1 MPLKLSPTQIA
12 FNARGDG
19 TFNKPFKEQVDFF
32 RQKLNLPTEHYDDI
46 IKSGHDR
53 AFMVAGVTKADLLDD
68 FRQAIDKAT
77 AEGKSIGWFRDNFDD
92 FVNKHG
98 WAYNGERDW
107 RTRIIYTTNIRVS
120 YAAGRYAQLNDPDL
134 LKVRPYWKYNHSDTV
149 AHPRELHQSWDG
161 TVLHYTDSWWRTHF
175 CPNGYGCQCYIT
187 AVRASEYK
195 GYPAPDDGTY
205 TKIDRYGVTHVLP
218 NGVDYG
224 FDYEPGA
231 KTDTSLRELVQDK
244 LIRYKPAITRALSK
258 DVNRYINATAD
269 VVGFVE
275 QALAERS
282 NTETLWLGFVENAE
296 QIKQAVNE
304 DVMGY
309 LVLLPAQ
316 SVRHVDKSRSF
327 DGAGQRTIKPEDFAG
342 VMDVLS
348 NYDSIDSG
356 DKSITG
362 NNTIVVWGTYNGERM
377 RLVFEVL
384 NGKKNRSLSLS
395 SLVVKTNK

>member
-1 MPLKLSPTQIA
+1 MPLTISPTQIA
-12 FNARGDG
+12 FNAQGDG
-19 TFNKPFKEQVDFF
+19 TFNKPFKEQVDFL
-32 RQKLNLPTEHYDDI
+32 RQKLNLPTEHYDDV

-53 AFMVAGVTKADLLDD
+53 AFVVAGVTKADLLDD
-68 FRQAIDKAT
+68 FRQAIDKT
-77 AEGKSIGWFRDNFDD
+77 SAEGKSIGWFRDNFDR
-92 FVNKHG
+92 FVEKHG

-107 RTRIIYTTNIRVS
+107 RTRVIYTTNIRAS

-161 TVLHYTDSWWRTHF
+161 TVLHYTHSWWLTHF

-195 GYPAPDDGTY
+195 GYAAPDDGTY
-205 TKIDRYGVTHVLP
+205 TKTDRYGATHILP

-224 FDYEPGA
+224 FDYAPGS
-231 KTDTSLRELVQDK
+231 KTDTSLRQLVQDK
-244 LIRYKPAITRALSK
+244 LIRYPAAITRALSK

-269 VVGFVE
+269 IAGFAAK
-275 QALAERS
+275 ALAERG

-296 QIKQAVNE
+296 QIKQAVGE
-304 DVMGY
+304 DVAGY

-316 SVRHVDKSRSF
+316 SVRHVEKSRSF
-327 DGAGQRTIKPEDFAG
+327 DGDGQRAIKPDDFAG

-348 NYDSIDSG
+348 NYDSISSG

-362 NNTIVVWGTYNGERM
+362 NNTVVVWGTYNGERI